1 MEECRNISL
10 DSLKQRPTI
19 DELMEYYNVGT
30 KWYLLGVQLKL
41 NTKSLDAINT
51 QYEDVNMKLCK
62 MYELWLST
70 TPDATKGQLL
80 VALKKSVLMSR
91 QLLLTN
97 VRSLQYQLIAITSS
111 SYRHTATSY

>member
-30 KWYLLGVQLKL
+30 NWYLLGVQLKL
-41 NTKSLDAINT
+41 DTKDLDAIDT
-51 QYEDVNMKLCK
+51 QYKNVKMKLCK
-62 MYELWLST
+62 MYELWLRS

-80 VALKKSVLMSR
+80 VALRKKSVDEQTVAANHCEKS
-91 QLLLTN
+91 TISIN
-97 VRSLQYQLIAITSS
+97 CNN
-111 SYRHTATSY
+111 